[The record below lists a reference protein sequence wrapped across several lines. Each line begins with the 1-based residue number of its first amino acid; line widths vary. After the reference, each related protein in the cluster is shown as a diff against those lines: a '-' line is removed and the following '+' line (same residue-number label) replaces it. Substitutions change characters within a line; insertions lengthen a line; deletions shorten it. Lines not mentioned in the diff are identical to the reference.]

1 MCRPRAAIDVTRR
14 QNDKATLV
22 FHRCNPIKDVKHLMM
37 SLTDTDHIRL
47 IGNLGDEERK
57 IFEFATKELWPHGT
71 KKHRKGHEL
80 ELERID
86 GG

>member
-1 MCRPRAAIDVTRR
+1 
-14 QNDKATLV
+14 
-22 FHRCNPIKDVKHLMM
+22 MM

-47 IGNLGDEERK
+47 IGDLGDEERK